1 MPSAAGIPGSGE
13 AIVGRVPAVDD
24 YLAALDDVTRAA
36 FEHIRDIAL
45 ELAPEAGQAVSYGV
59 AALTYEKKPLLGFL
73 VSKQHLSLFPF
84 SPQAVDAVRD
94 RLEGFVPSKGTI
106 RFTAARPI
114 PDAVVRDLV
123 AHRIAE
129 ITAGP
134 RRR

>member
-1 MPSAAGIPGSGE
+1 M
-13 AIVGRVPAVDD
+13 DD
-24 YLAALDDVTRAA
+24 YFATLDEESRAA
-36 FEHIRDIAL
+36 FEHLRDIAV
-45 ELAPEAGQAVSYGV
+45 ELAPEAGQAISYGV
-59 AALTYEKKPLLGFL
+59 AALTYETKPLLGFL

-84 SPQAVDAVRD
+84 SPQAIDAVRD
-94 RLEGFVPSKGTI
+94 RLEGYALSKGTI
-106 RFTAARPI
+106 RFTTATPL